1 MVHAGGIHLT
11 GGWESRAGFHEGR
24 GGVVWCGGNQLTPL
38 FGDLKF
44 SHQGLSH
51 TVVRAGG
58 SLFIINLQ
66 IKEETP
72 ESEGWELYRAY
83 FPCRQGPLSALA
95 EAGP

>member
-1 MVHAGGIHLT
+1 MVWGEPADTHI
-11 GGWESRAGFHEGR
+11 R
-24 GGVVWCGGNQLTPL
+24 PL

-44 SHQGLSH
+44 LIRGFPILS
-51 TVVRAGG
+51 AGG
-58 SLFIINLQ
+58 WVITINLQ

-95 EAGP
+95 EYHYS